1 MRLEG
6 LFIENEFVEGEW
18 IDLAVYAILR
28 REWRRPATRL
38 GSVLRACFC
47 QHGPMRAVYF
57 EEFGVRPE
65 VREVP
70 DPAPSLAGVV
80 VRVEATGLC
89 RSDWHGWLG
98 HDPDIRLPHVP
109 GHELVGVID
118 AVGPDVRRFA
128 VGQRVSVPFVCACG
142 HCPECASGQ
151 AQVCRNQTQP
161 GFTHWGSF
169 AERVAL
175 HNADVNLIPV
185 PDDLDAGAAAL
196 LGCRFATAYR
206 GLVHQARLRAGET
219 LVVVGCGGV
228 GLSAVMIG
236 RALGAT
242 VIAVDINAAAL
253 ETAARVGA
261 THTVDSAGLADA
273 EVIARILEL
282 APDGAQVTVEA
293 LGRENTVAIAI
304 RSLATRG
311 RHVQIGLL
319 PEDPKVPL
327 GVVIARELTVLGS
340 HGMPARDYPEL
351 LALVTSGRL
360 RPQDL
365 ISERIPLDDAPAA
378 LVAMSSATP
387 SAGVTLIEVTPS
399 AH

>member
-1 MRLEG
+1 
-6 LFIENEFVEGEW
+6 
-18 IDLAVYAILR
+18 
-28 REWRRPATRL
+28 
-38 GSVLRACFC
+38 
-47 QHGPMRAVYF
+47 MRAVYF
-57 EEFGVRPE
+57 DEFGTMPE

-70 DPAPSLAGVV
+70 DPVPSAAGVI

-98 HDPDIRLPHVP
+98 HDPDIRLPHIP

-118 AVGPDVRRFA
+118 AVGPEVHRFTI
-128 VGQRVSVPFVCACG
+128 GQRVTVPFVCACG
-142 HCPECASGQ
+142 DCPECASGN

-175 HNADVNLIPV
+175 HNADKNLVPV

-196 LGCRFATAYR
+196 LGCRFATSYR
-206 GLVHQARLRAGET
+206 GLVHQARLRVGET

-242 VIAVDINAAAL
+242 VIAVDISAAAL

-261 THTVDSAGLADA
+261 GHTVNSAGVGDDD
-273 EVIARILEL
+273 VFARIREL
-282 APDGAQVTVEA
+282 TPDGDGAHVTVEA

-304 RSLATRG
+304 RSLAVRG

-319 PEDPKVPL
+319 PEDPRVPL

-340 HGMPARDYPEL
+340 HGMPAADYPEL
-351 LALVTSGRL
+351 LALVTSGQL

-365 ISERIPLDDAPAA
+365 ISERITLDEAPAA
-378 LVAMSSATP
+378 LAAMSSATP
-387 SAGVTLIEVTPS
+387 SAGVTLIEV
-399 AH
+399 ARAVR